1 MESSSLA
8 WGYEALGRKGR
19 QINIMLRKRPL
30 VLVGILLV
38 AISAIL
44 YLALQVSAAHEQAL
58 SPGEKSLGVAALG
71 MLFGIPMI
79 FCGAVGILLL
89 AFSGLRAVC
98 RRLLSN

>member
-1 MESSSLA
+1 
-8 WGYEALGRKGR
+8 
-19 QINIMLRKRPL
+19 MLRKKPL

-44 YLALQVSAAHEQAL
+44 YLALEISAAREQAL

-79 FCGAVGILLL
+79 LTGAAGVLFL
-89 AFSGLRAVC
+89 AFSGLRAVY

>member
-1 MESSSLA
+1 
-8 WGYEALGRKGR
+8 
-19 QINIMLRKRPL
+19 MLRKKPL

-44 YLALQVSAAHEQAL
+44 YLALEISAAREQAL

-79 FCGAVGILLL
+79 LTGAAGVLFL
-89 AFSGLRAVC
+89 AFSGFRAVY